1 MMLAK
6 WHEKPSVIVERF
18 ILIPIQLTDGAEK
31 AVVGRARRSD
41 STQ

>member
-31 AVVGRARRSD
+31 SRRRASAAIG
-41 STQ
+41 